1 MQVGAKNAHTIVKL
15 ITSRRV
21 APLVRDIVVRYTR
34 VRQCRYHSN
43 LVPALNESLAD
54 IRSIEGLWPIVLAG
68 NKDTHYLAPSPVET
82 TPSVFSMIFKSIAME
97 RRSIYSK
104 SSATFS
110 FGKRS

>member
-21 APLVRDIVVRYTR
+21 APLVRDIVVRHTR

-54 IRSIEGLWPIVLAG
+54 IRSVKRFGPIVLARS
-68 NKDTHYLAPSPVET
+68 KDAHYLAPSPVDT
-82 TPSVFSMIFKSIAME
+82 TPRVFRIIFASIAID
-97 RRSIYSK
+97 RRSMYSR
-104 SSATFS
+104 SRTTFS
-110 FGKRS
+110 FGSKS